1 MLKVSLVDL
10 CVFVLPSQNQEEE
23 EEEFLV
29 AVEASSE
36 ELELEEGLEEEKQR
50 V

>member
-1 MLKVSLVDL
+1 M

-23 EEEFLV
+23 EEEEFLV
-29 AVEASSE
+29 AVEAWSE

>member
-29 AVEASSE
+29 AVEAWSE